1 MKIYLAG
8 DSIVQNY
15 EKEEFIAGWGQF
27 LPRFFKPDVNVFNYA
42 KGGRSSR
49 LFINEGRFEEI
60 DRHIQSGDYLFIEFC
75 HNDDDSKDYKSM
87 FNRQTPLGVPDESGR
102 FPVIA
107 GVKMPTNYIPPEY
120 IEALNNDDSIT
131 DKQAVLNSVL
141 AINQSYPYDT
151 YYPYSKDASM
161 GSYKWFIKQFIDMAR
176 KHDAVPVLVTAPAR
190 TFFNADGTI
199 MDAPGCHGGNNF
211 SYIRAMRQIGEE
223 TGTPVLDLFSYSV
236 NLFEKIGHALLVRT
250 RKMWQLVSVLVALCF
265 FSSMLITN
273 DVSLITFVPFA
284 IMMLKQCGRWELM
297 IPVVVLQTL
306 AANLGSMLTPIGNPQ
321 NLYLYTSGRL
331 TALDFLTLL
340 APYAAVALALLLAL
354 CLLLPK
360 ERVAVDTSARAPL
373 ARKMLT
379 LYGALSAL
387 ALLAIAKV
395 LPAWAL
401 AAAVF
406 LGTLALDRGTIR
418 QVDYTLLATFVCFF
432 VFVASVKACVPVR
445 AWLEAMMARSPMAVA
460 LLTSQ
465 VISNVPAC
473 LLLSPFTQ
481 DAKALALGVDLGGLG
496 TLIASL
502 ASLISFRLYGA
513 GEGAQKGRYFA
524 VFTGVNVLFLAVMLG
539 LAAIL

>member
-1 MKIYLAG
+1 MNIYLAG

-15 EKEEFIAGWGQF
+15 TEEEFIAGWGQF

-107 GVKMPTNYIPPEY
+107 GVKMPKNYIPPEY

-176 KHDAVPVLVTAPAR
+176 KHDASPVLVTAPAR

-236 NLFEKIGHALLVRT
+236 ELFEKIGHALLART
-250 RKMWQLVSVLVALCF
+250 RKMWQLIAVLVGLNF
-265 FSSMLITN
+265 FSSMI
-273 DVSLITFVPFA
+273 IK
-284 IMMLKQCGRWELM
+284 MMC
-297 IPVVVLQTL
+297 
-306 AANLGSMLTPIGNPQ
+306 
-321 NLYLYTSGRL
+321 RL
-331 TALDFLTLL
+331 
-340 APYAAVALALLLAL
+340 
-354 CLLLPK
+354 
-360 ERVAVDTSARAPL
+360 
-373 ARKMLT
+373 
-379 LYGALSAL
+379 
-387 ALLAIAKV
+387 
-395 LPAWAL
+395 
-401 AAAVF
+401 
-406 LGTLALDRGTIR
+406 
-418 QVDYTLLATFVCFF
+418 
-432 VFVASVKACVPVR
+432 
-445 AWLEAMMARSPMAVA
+445 
-460 LLTSQ
+460 
-465 VISNVPAC
+465 
-473 LLLSPFTQ
+473 
-481 DAKALALGVDLGGLG
+481 
-496 TLIASL
+496 
-502 ASLISFRLYGA
+502 
-513 GEGAQKGRYFA
+513 
-524 VFTGVNVLFLAVMLG
+524 
-539 LAAIL
+539 